1 MKLVMIVDDD
11 DDVCMAM
18 QIALEAYGYCVV
30 VAHDGAEALHALGAG
45 EPPCLIILDL
55 MMPGMNGQQFRAAQ
69 LRDPVLA
76 EIPVLVLSGDYKVD
90 ERAAVLG
97 VEGIPKPIHLPD
109 LLAKVEQFCGRS
121 T

>member
-11 DDVCMAM
+11 DDVCVAM
-18 QIALEAYGYCVV
+18 QIALEAYGYRVV
-30 VAHDGAEALHALGAG
+30 VAHDGAEALRSLGAS

-69 LRDPVLA
+69 LHDPALA

-90 ERAAVLG
+90 ERSAVLG
-97 VEGIPKPIHLPD
+97 VEGVSKPIQLPD
-109 LLAKVEQFCGRS
+109 LLAKVEQCCGPS